1 MELTYK
7 DRLIIKSS
15 DRINRL
21 MTARMGMVKNSPQW
35 HSITRLIGQ
44 EKDFIKHLRDDT
56 ANISQHPQWKVAS
69 V

>member
-1 MELTYK
+1 
-7 DRLIIKSS
+7 
-15 DRINRL
+15 